1 MSSTQVPL
9 HEQSITKRRKR
20 RNSKLDGFYYTIAQ
34 LVLENSK
41 ARALGKHILTLEN
54 MAKALQTKHSVR
66 VHKSTL
72 CRYLS
77 KHKALKLL

>member
-1 MSSTQVPL
+1 MSPKQVPL
-9 HEQSITKRRKR
+9 PEQPAITQKRRR
-20 RNSKLDGFYYTIAQ
+20 HSKLDGFYYTIAQ
-34 LVLENSK
+34 FVLENSK
-41 ARALGKHILTLEN
+41 ARALGKQILTLEN
-54 MAKALQTKHSVR
+54 MAETLVKKHGVL